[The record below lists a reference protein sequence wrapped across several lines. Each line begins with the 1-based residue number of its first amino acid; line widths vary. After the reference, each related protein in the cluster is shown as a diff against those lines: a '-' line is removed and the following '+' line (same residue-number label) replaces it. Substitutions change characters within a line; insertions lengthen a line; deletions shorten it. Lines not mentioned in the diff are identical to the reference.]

1 MRVISGRFK
10 GLSLPSVGS
19 GTRPTTD
26 RTKEALFSHLDAQ
39 GLLDDARVLDLYA
52 GTGALGIE
60 ALSRGARE
68 LIAVEAS
75 GRAVAGLNAMLSA

>member
-26 RTKEALFSHLDAQ
+26 RTKEALFSHLDAK
-39 GLLDDARVLDLYA
+39 GLLDAARVLDLYA

-60 ALSRGARE
+60 A
-68 LIAVEAS
+68 
-75 GRAVAGLNAMLSA
+75 